1 MAVKLIKFLDRSI
14 GSLLCGVLG
23 IAGKNKKPP
32 FNRVL
37 VVQLWGIGET
47 VLALPSIRALRN
59 KCKNAKIN
67 VLATKRNSDVFYGNK
82 DIGELIVLKLN
93 PISILS
99 FIIKNYRKYDLII
112 DMEEYLNISAII
124 SFFAGKYRIGYS
136 HGARAKIYD
145 VRVNYNERQHVAY
158 TFLDLLKPLG
168 IKKGVKNLVKLD
180 YCTEDRKKVESLL
193 KSYNIEKKDFLIGF
207 GVGAAESAKSRMWPK
222 ERFAELADWLIEGH
236 NAKIILIG
244 NNDEKKLVNEIMNL
258 IKNKKNSF
266 DFAGKINVREM
277 FYLISLCRLFIGN
290 DSGPMHVAAA
300 QGVKTIGLFGC
311 NLPVRFEPF
320 GKGNYAIYK
329 KSTQDACIN
338 VHLGQVDEC
347 RYGMENACVRKIQ
360 VEDVIE
366 VVNKIVKK
374 G

>member
-1 MAVKLIKFLDRSI
+1 
-14 GSLLCGVLG
+14 
-23 IAGKNKKPP
+23 
-32 FNRVL
+32 
-37 VVQLWGIGET
+37 
-47 VLALPSIRALRN
+47 
-59 KCKNAKIN
+59 
-67 VLATKRNSDVFYGNK
+67 
-82 DIGELIVLKLN
+82 
-93 PISILS
+93 
-99 FIIKNYRKYDLII
+99 
-112 DMEEYLNISAII
+112 
-124 SFFAGKYRIGYS
+124 
-136 HGARAKIYD
+136 
-145 VRVNYNERQHVAY
+145 
-158 TFLDLLKPLG
+158 
-168 IKKGVKNLVKLD
+168 
-180 YCTEDRKKVESLL
+180 
-193 KSYNIEKKDFLIGF
+193 
-207 GVGAAESAKSRMWPK
+207 
-222 ERFAELADWLIEGH
+222 
-236 NAKIILIG
+236 
-244 NNDEKKLVNEIMNL
+244 MNL

>member
-1 MAVKLIKFLDRSI
+1 
-14 GSLLCGVLG
+14 
-23 IAGKNKKPP
+23 
-32 FNRVL
+32 
-37 VVQLWGIGET
+37 
-47 VLALPSIRALRN
+47 
-59 KCKNAKIN
+59 
-67 VLATKRNSDVFYGNK
+67 
-82 DIGELIVLKLN
+82 
-93 PISILS
+93 
-99 FIIKNYRKYDLII
+99 
-112 DMEEYLNISAII
+112 
-124 SFFAGKYRIGYS
+124 
-136 HGARAKIYD
+136 
-145 VRVNYNERQHVAY
+145 
-158 TFLDLLKPLG
+158 DLLKPLG

-222 ERFAELADWLIEGH
+222 ERFAELADWLIERH

-374 G
+374 VKNPISCFILASFGNRSFSKELTFSNNSKISFLKIYTPAFTMFVELCLGFSWKSAIKSPSSIAVP